1 MTEPD
6 ALVALLARVAA
17 SDGEPARFSERE
29 LAEWPVVAVAQ
40 LKTEGLLVKGP
51 PADVV
56 SCPGCEDDCAMT
68 VEMATTAGGK
78 LRAFVVCDKRDD
90 TARVP
95 IPAALLEQWQCT
107 PAQLA
112 TQLAKF
118 LDLRRPLSDTD
129 PKQLDLGVLKGTQGS
144 AHVVLHV
151 ENLLTLHVAGHVLP
165 LADVVD
171 WTDKGLTVE
180 RRALVRCVDSPVAA
194 AGSVES
200 AAQRK
205 APIQARAKELKASGV
220 DAFIKALVAEEGI
233 SESRIK
239 QLLKEV
245 PPPAATW
252 HGLSMPTKGTT
263 SKPKKTQR

>member
-1 MTEPD
+1 MTGAD
-6 ALVALLARVAA
+6 ALAALLARVAA

-29 LAEWPVVAVAQ
+29 LAEWPAAAVAQ
-40 LKTEGLLVKGP
+40 LKAEGLLVKGP

-68 VEMATTAGGK
+68 VETATTAGGK
-78 LRAFVVCDKRDD
+78 LRAFVVCDRRDD
-90 TARVP
+90 VARVA
-95 IPAALLEQWQCT
+95 IARDAIEQWQCS
-107 PAQLA
+107 PVQLA

-118 LDLRRPLSDTD
+118 LALRRPLSDNT
-129 PKQLDLGVLKGTQGS
+129 PKRLDLGVLKGTNGS

-151 ENLLTLHVAGHVLP
+151 ENPLTLHVAGHVLP

-180 RRALVRCVDSPVAA
+180 RWALVRCVDSPVAA
-194 AGSVES
+194 AGSAES

-205 APIQARAKELKASGV
+205 ARIQARAKELKALGV

-239 QLLKEV
+239 QLLKEE

-252 HGLSMPTKGTT
+252 HGLPMPTKGTT
-263 SKPKKTQR
+263 SKPKKAQR